1 MELWKLCCIEGKPQN
16 WVVHTDL
23 EISFNLWL
31 LESTFSIR
39 NSKVKLRLRMI
50 KAVGGFWG
58 CPDGI
63 RPSKCRFDQT
73 FSYLLQRRCCF
84 LSFFIIMQVSR
95 LCPKL
100 ASSTG
105 VYSAKR
111 TAASPDRGVQPQIIW
126 QRCQHLDHYQ
136 SVLCIIILVSRE
148 LRMRE
153 KNETWLWRNWL
164 LLASDHDLIW
174 RCYFDWIL
182 CFLLS
187 NDQRPSFLAIAW
199 K

>member
-1 MELWKLCCIEGKPQN
+1 
-16 WVVHTDL
+16 
-23 EISFNLWL
+23 
-31 LESTFSIR
+31 
-39 NSKVKLRLRMI
+39 MI
-50 KAVGGFWG
+50 KAVGGFWD

-73 FSYLLQRRCCF
+73 FFVFLLQRCCF

-126 QRCQHLDHYQ
+126 QPSQHLDHYQ

-153 KNETWLWRNWL
+153 KNETWSWRNWL

>member
-1 MELWKLCCIEGKPQN
+1 
-16 WVVHTDL
+16 
-23 EISFNLWL
+23 
-31 LESTFSIR
+31 
-39 NSKVKLRLRMI
+39 MI

-136 SVLCIIILVSRE
+136 SVLCIIIVGAGVS
-148 LRMRE
+148 LSVPASSSLS
-153 KNETWLWRNWL
+153 NITFVILPSL
-164 LLASDHDLIW
+164 LLELKILAYCDHSFTINN
-174 RCYFDWIL
+174 IL
-182 CFLLS
+182 GSTHFIS
-187 NDQRPSFLAIAW
+187 KS
-199 K
+199 

>member
-1 MELWKLCCIEGKPQN
+1 
-16 WVVHTDL
+16 
-23 EISFNLWL
+23 
-31 LESTFSIR
+31 
-39 NSKVKLRLRMI
+39 MI
-50 KAVGGFWG
+50 KAVGGFWV

-111 TAASPDRGVQPQIIW
+111 TAASPSDRGVQPQIIW

-153 KNETWLWRNWL
+153 KTK
-164 LLASDHDLIW
+164 HDCEEIGSFWPLITT
-174 RCYFDWIL
+174 
-182 CFLLS
+182 
-187 NDQRPSFLAIAW
+187 
-199 K
+199 

>member
-1 MELWKLCCIEGKPQN
+1 
-16 WVVHTDL
+16 
-23 EISFNLWL
+23 
-31 LESTFSIR
+31 
-39 NSKVKLRLRMI
+39 MI
-50 KAVGGFWG
+50 KAVGGFWV

-153 KNETWLWRNWL
+153 KNET
-164 LLASDHDLIW
+164 
-174 RCYFDWIL
+174 
-182 CFLLS
+182 
-187 NDQRPSFLAIAW
+187 
-199 K
+199 